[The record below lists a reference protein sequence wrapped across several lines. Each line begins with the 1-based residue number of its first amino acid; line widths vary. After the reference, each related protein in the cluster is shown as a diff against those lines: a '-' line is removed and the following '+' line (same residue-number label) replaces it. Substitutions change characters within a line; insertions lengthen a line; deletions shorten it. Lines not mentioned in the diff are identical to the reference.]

1 MGMITR
7 QRRITILLLLF
18 FACSIF
24 LILKLFSLQ
33 ILQAH
38 NLTAGSVNQRMVA
51 YQLDSGRGDILDRE
65 GASLT
70 GFHREVLIAFPFL
83 ITDINQVREELGSV
97 FNRDEL
103 KIIET
108 KIRNTSDKKAVL
120 IAPTKE
126 LKLSQEHIKK
136 IEGKE
141 IPGIVL
147 AQEKERYNTDP
158 LAAHLIGF
166 ITSIT
171 SGDLQI
177 MKEEGYSINDKVGAM
192 GIERMFEKELRAAG
206 PEMLSVFLDGKDR
219 VLPGLGYR
227 HIPSEKNMAPLNVK
241 LTIDSS
247 VQRIVEEKMDRYI
260 QNGAVVVM
268 DPKNGDILAMASRYQ
283 LNQSDPTKKGSSE
296 LNRTL
301 LNYNPASVFKVV
313 VAAAA
318 LEKGYFTM
326 NDRFTCSGQIEAGSN
341 IVNCHHGPHGEITLG
356 EALAHS
362 CNTAFVEIGL
372 EIGGE
377 SIIEYAQKMGLGKR
391 TGLYPYPHED
401 RESRFGKL
409 PLYEELLSPA
419 GISNAVLGHKQVK
432 ATPLQ
437 IARMFAAIANDGKMV
452 SPRIVMEL
460 TTSRGVTVQRF
471 PQDRGRMVLLPSTAK
486 QLKQMLTGVSR
497 FGTGQAASVKGYVT
511 AGKTGT
517 VQAENKENPSWF
529 AGFTPVEYPVAV
541 VVVFIEE
548 RMRQGY
554 NADFVYS
561 EIIEEI
567 LEKKR

>member
-1 MGMITR
+1 MGVITR

-18 FACSIF
+18 FVCSIF

-120 IAPTKE
+120 IAPVNGVE
-126 LKLSQEHIKK
+126 LNQEQIRN
-136 IEGKE
+136 IEAKE

-147 AQEKERYNTDP
+147 TWEKVRYTSSEL
-158 LAAHLIGF
+158 LAIHLIGHM
-166 ITSIT
+166 
-171 SGDLQI
+171 Q
-177 MKEEGYSINDKVGAM
+177 DKVGVS
-192 GIERMFEKELRAAG
+192 GIEGMFEKELKSRS
-206 PEMLSVFLDGKDR
+206 PELLAVFLDGKDR
-219 VLPGLGYR
+219 ILPGLGYR
-227 HIPSEKNMAPLNVK
+227 HIPSEKNMAPLNVT

-247 VQRIVEEKMDRYI
+247 VQRVVEEKMDRYI
-260 QNGAVVVM
+260 QEGAVVVM
-268 DPKNGDILAMASRYQ
+268 DPKNGDVLAMASR
-283 LNQSDPTKKGSSE
+283 PTPPD
-296 LNRTL
+296 NY
-301 LNYNPASVFKVV
+301 LNYSLENFLPASVFKVV

-326 NDRFTCSGQIEAGSN
+326 NDRFTCSGQIDVVSH
-341 IVNCHHGPHGEITLG
+341 IVNCHHGPHGEVTLS

-362 CNTAFVEIGL
+362 CNKAFVEIGL
-372 EIGGE
+372 AIGGE
-377 SIIEYAQKMGLGKR
+377 SIIEYAQKMGLEER
-391 TGLYPYPHED
+391 TGLYPYPHEE
-401 RESRFGKL
+401 RERNLGRL
-409 PLYEELLSPA
+409 PPDEELLSPG
-419 GISNAVLGHKQVK
+419 GISNAVLGHDQVK
-432 ATPLQ
+432 ATPLH

-452 SPRIVMEL
+452 SPRVVTEL

-561 EIIEEI
+561 EIMEEI